1 MISRTISKIVYS
13 NGRRTGKSYAVAAAS
28 SVSVNKSE
36 KGDEIVSSKPTTRLH
51 SKRKCIAERRAVVE
65 AFVDNYKATNGGKFP
80 PPYLITQQTGGS
92 YYLVKLI
99 VQELQS
105 ESKSSV
111 AVDNVNQNGLG
122 KKKTKK
128 TKEPSMRAKKLT
140 KSNIS
145 VNLGVQDDI
154 QTTSTNLVKI
164 KSVVDKSIEAES
176 SSLSSSSAEKTFPNT
191 KEAVNIDGSSEFA
204 AAQDSFLKGHGEIN
218 VSSCQKNVAIEDV
231 QSKNSESVGVP
242 SSVLQEGFGNVSG
255 ASSVYL
261 ENEKQNEDRAENDSP
276 GFVEEGLQMM
286 NTTKVLDASI
296 ENGDDNKQKSAA
308 SDDLDNY
315 SKQTSV
321 EEFVKKPSLWGN
333 LKSFAGGIFNNWRK
347 S

>member
-1 MISRTISKIVYS
+1 MISRTIPKIVYS

-65 AFVDNYKATNGGKFP
+65 AFVDKCN
-80 PPYLITQQTGGS
+80 L
-92 YYLVKLI
+92 
-99 VQELQS
+99 S

-122 KKKTKK
+122 KKETKK

-154 QTTSTNLVKI
+154 QTTSANLVKI
-164 KSVVDKSIEAES
+164 KNVVNKSIEAES
-176 SSLSSSSAEKTFPNT
+176 SSLSSSSAEKTFPDT
-191 KEAVNIDGSSEFA
+191 KGAVNIDGSSEFA

-255 ASSVYL
+255 ASSVNL

-296 ENGDDNKQKSAA
+296 ENGDDNKQKSAV
-308 SDDLDNY
+308 SDDL
-315 SKQTSV
+315 
-321 EEFVKKPSLWGN
+321 
-333 LKSFAGGIFNNWRK
+333 
-347 S
+347 

>member
-1 MISRTISKIVYS
+1 MISRTIPKIVYS
-13 NGRRTGKSYAVAAAS
+13 NGRRTGKSYAVAAS
-28 SVSVNKSE
+28 YSVSVNKSE

-51 SKRKCIAERRAVVE
+51 SKRKCIAERRAV
-65 AFVDNYKATNGGKFP
+65 
-80 PPYLITQQTGGS
+80 
-92 YYLVKLI
+92 LI

-122 KKKTKK
+122 KKETKK
-128 TKEPSMRAKKLT
+128 AKEPSMRAKKLT

-164 KSVVDKSIEAES
+164 KNVVDKSIEAES
-176 SSLSSSSAEKTFPNT
+176 SSLSSSSAEKTFPDT
-191 KEAVNIDGSSEFA
+191 KGAVNIDGSSEFA

-255 ASSVYL
+255 ASSVNL

-296 ENGDDNKQKSAA
+296 ENGDDNKQKSAV
-308 SDDLDNY
+308 SDDLL
-315 SKQTSV
+315 QCQ
-321 EEFVKKPSLWGN
+321 W
-333 LKSFAGGIFNNWRK
+333 
-347 S
+347 

>member
-1 MISRTISKIVYS
+1 MISRTIPKIVYS
-13 NGRRTGKSYAVAAAS
+13 NGKRTGKSYAVAAAS

-111 AVDNVNQNGLG
+111 AVDN
-122 KKKTKK
+122 
-128 TKEPSMRAKKLT
+128 
-140 KSNIS
+140 
-145 VNLGVQDDI
+145 
-154 QTTSTNLVKI
+154 TTSTNLVKI
-164 KSVVDKSIEAES
+164 KNVVDKSIEAES
-176 SSLSSSSAEKTFPNT
+176 SSLSSSSAEKTFPDT
-191 KEAVNIDGSSEFA
+191 KGAVNIDGSSEFA

-218 VSSCQKNVAIEDV
+218 VSSCQKNMAIEDV

-242 SSVLQEGFGNVSG
+242 SSVLQEDFGNVSR
-255 ASSVYL
+255 ASSVNL

-286 NTTKVLDASI
+286 NTTKVLDAST

-308 SDDLDNY
+308 SDDL
-315 SKQTSV
+315 
-321 EEFVKKPSLWGN
+321 
-333 LKSFAGGIFNNWRK
+333 
-347 S
+347 